1 MGNRGRRGQIIFLNG
16 TSSSGKSSIAG
27 QLLRMLDP
35 PHFHMSVDAINSM
48 RAKQKTRELDDAELE
63 AVLARTR
70 AGFHRAVAGMAE
82 AGNDVIADHVL
93 SEPWR
98 LRDCL
103 EVMADYRVVF
113 VGVRCSPAEL
123 ERRERER
130 GDRPPG
136 VALAQQARCMP
147 TACMTSSVT
156 PRRPVPTTAPSASRT
171 SSAPDRCRPPSTGS
185 GHSCS
190 TGRRPVR
197 RTVLTTAD
205 RFAVMQ

>member
-1 MGNRGRRGQIIFLNG
+1 MGSQGRRGQIIFLNG

-27 QLLRMLDP
+27 QLLLMLDP

-48 RAKQKTRELDDAELE
+48 RAKQKTRELGDAELA

-98 LRDCL
+98 LLDCL
-103 EVMADYRVVF
+103 QVMAGYRVVF

-136 VALAQQARCMP
+136 VALTQQAQVHAHGLYDVECDTTRASPYDCAVRITDFLGSGQAP
-147 TACMTSSVT
+147 TAF
-156 PRRPVPTTAPSASRT
+156 
-171 SSAPDRCRPPSTGS
+171 DRLRSLLTGM
-185 GHSCS
+185 
-190 TGRRPVR
+190 
-197 RTVLTTAD
+197 L
-205 RFAVMQ
+205 

>member
-1 MGNRGRRGQIIFLNG
+1 MGSHGRRGQIIFLNG

-27 QLLRMLDP
+27 QLLLMLDP

-48 RAKQKTRELDDAELE
+48 RAKQKSRELDEAERE

-70 AGFHRAVAGMAE
+70 AGFHRAVAAMAE

-103 EVMADYRVVF
+103 EVMAGYRVVF

-136 VALAQQARCMP
+136 VALAQPRCMP
-147 TACMTSSVT
+147 TACTTSSAT

-171 SSAPDRCRPPSTGS
+171 SSAPDSFPPPSTGS

-190 TGRRPVR
+190 TGRRPARKAV
-197 RTVLTTAD
+197 TAKSD
-205 RFAVMQ
+205 SLP